1 MQLHDQ
7 EEKLDLNKPQLHNVR
22 TGQRLNE
29 HGNEPLDNEIKRQ
42 AMSRDGRA
50 SPTRPVVDKSKYLSK
65 GSTTS
70 NNARSSRNRGGLASG
85 LSQPQVVSLKLLR
98 PQARV
103 DSQPPSDHNVAS
115 APRFDLDQEQLE
127 RLEAGN
133 HDV

>member
-7 EEKLDLNKPQLHNVR
+7 EDKPQLHNIR

-29 HGNEPLDNEIKRQ
+29 HGDAPVQ
-42 AMSRDGRA
+42 AMSKDGRA

-70 NNARSSRNRGGLASG
+70 NNARSSRNRGAGLASG

-115 APRFDLDQEQLE
+115 APRVDLDQEQLE
-127 RLEAGN
+127 RLEAAN
-133 HDV
+133 HEV